1 MSLFT
6 TYYPLFMLCVLSVL
20 YVMYRIQPL
29 ASTVKKIIIVLC
41 VLTNAAYIAGVSF
54 LHCRMKVHL
63 I

>member
-1 MSLFT
+1 MSIFT

-41 VLTNAAYIAGVSF
+41 VLTNPPIFAGVSF